1 MYFFSALAGKQNK
14 ISAVSAISAREKN
27 LNSEDDR
34 GRKSDVGMPQTQSD
48 LPAIAFAQA
57 KQAGALF
64 KPDTAAGKL
73 PPT

>member
-1 MYFFSALAGKQNK
+1 
-14 ISAVSAISAREKN
+14 
-27 LNSEDDR
+27 
-34 GRKSDVGMPQTQSD
+34 MPQTQSD
-48 LPAIAFAQA
+48 LPDIAFAQA